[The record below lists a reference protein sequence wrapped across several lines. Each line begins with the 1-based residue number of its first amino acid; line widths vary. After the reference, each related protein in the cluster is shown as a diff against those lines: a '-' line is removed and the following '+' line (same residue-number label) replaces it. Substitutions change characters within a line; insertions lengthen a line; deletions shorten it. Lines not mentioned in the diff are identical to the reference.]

1 MAVCGQCGGPLEEGV
16 KFCGFCGKPADASPE
31 GQAPTDTDETL
42 MMPPE
47 EKVPAAAPPPPPPP
61 PPAAAPAKAGPGAL
75 PPKPGQPPKKSGG
88 KGCII
93 AVLIFVVVGFLL
105 VAVAGVGGYFYMK
118 KKGLSLPFLHRGEP
132 QVTEP
137 AEGQP
142 PQEEAAPSQQE
153 STEPSQPE
161 QAQPEPAQPET
172 PAVSEPPAPQESAPE
187 QPKPKPKQ
195 PKPKPVQPQA
205 APAPE
210 TVPAPA
216 PQAAPAEETP
226 QEKVR
231 KAPFGLIFET
241 SAYATRIVVKVDGAK
256 VFEQPLSPTGSKM
269 RVAQELATTPGHHH
283 IRVAAWRAQGEP
295 VAQEFDFT
303 FEAGQHP
310 VFQVNLSDN
319 WVPSLKR
326 LE

>member
-16 KFCGFCGKPADASPE
+16 KFCGFCGKPADAAAARPAS
-31 GQAPTDTDETL
+31 GDTDETM
-42 MMPPE
+42 MMPPD
-47 EKVPAAAPPPPPPP
+47 EKAPTAAPPPPPPP
-61 PPAAAPAKAGPGAL
+61 AAPAAAKAGPGAVA
-75 PPKPGQPPKKSGG
+75 PNPGQPPKKSGG

-93 AVLIFVVVGFLL
+93 AVLVFVVLGFLL
-105 VAVAGVGGYFYMK
+105 VAVAGVGGYLYMK

-137 AEGQP
+137 SEGQP
-142 PQEEAAPSQQE
+142 PPEEPAPSQQE
-153 STEPSQPE
+153 SAEPSQPE
-161 QAQPEPAQPET
+161 QAQPEA
-172 PAVSEPPAPQESAPE
+172 PAVSEPPASQEPTPE
-187 QPKPKPKQ
+187 PPKPKAKQ
-195 PKPKPVQPQA
+195 PKPKPAPAA
-205 APAPE
+205 APA
-210 TVPAPA
+210 TV
-216 PQAAPAEETP
+216 PQAAPAEEAP

-241 SAYATRIVVKVDGAK
+241 SAYATRIVIKIDGAK
-256 VFEQPLSPTGSKM
+256 VFEQALSPTGSKM
-269 RVAQELATTPGHHH
+269 RVAQELVTTPGQHH

-295 VAQEFDFT
+295 IAQEFDFS

-319 WVPSLKR
+319 WVPSMKR